1 MSQRRNTRK
10 IDTAANLRFIQNLVW
25 SDGKNGIVEI
35 VVLKIKKVVSKR
47 GMLDTII
54 LGSR

>member
-1 MSQRRNTRK
+1 MSQWRNTRK

-35 VVLKIKKVVSKR
+35 VVLKIKAISKR
-47 GMLDTII
+47 EMLDTII